1 MHHKQCLI
9 ADSARFLVQIEADI
23 LPATNASFMRW
34 NRAKPLKD
42 LIKKVFFRH
51 LLGEGALTKL

>member
-1 MHHKQCLI
+1 
-9 ADSARFLVQIEADI
+9 
-23 LPATNASFMRW
+23 MRW